1 MKIAFRADS
10 SYLIGTGHVHRCI
23 EIAKNFKKKKI
34 KSIFI
39 SSNFKGNL
47 NNFIKKKF
55 SLLKI
60 VQPVNTLKIDTKLQI
75 LNDAKKTVFF
85 IKKYKIDYLFVDN
98 YQIDLSW
105 EKIVSRHCKII
116 LLSDSLDRKTLCDYI
131 INYHLLFEDHKLR
144 NYYLKNNCKRL
155 IGPQYSIIKKFNKS
169 SVYPDNKN
177 RIVVYMGGV
186 DNHDYTSKIINVL
199 KKKNFCNY
207 NILVIIGKKNLYK
220 KKIQREIVNIKN
232 FSYILGNKKNI
243 YNYIYKCSL
252 SISNGGTSMYENLAV
267 GNNLIVLPQSQ
278 LQKKICSELHS
289 AKLVS
294 YFQKK
299 SQINSSFILKRLK
312 KTMKKEK
319 AYELSNLYDG
329 KGAER
334 IVEFFMSL
342 NLKMNCRLTLVQKKD
357 KYFLFNLLNNY
368 EVVKNSLSRK
378 ITNFQS
384 HENWFKK
391 YFKSNLN
398 QIYLLKFG
406 ELKIGQIRLDKVSKK
421 KFKITYAISNEFRGK
436 QYGEKLI
443 KLILRKMPKSYDLI
457 ASVRNTNFRSKK
469 IFNKIGFKPII
480 SLKNKSII
488 NYSLK
493 SEKF

>member
-1 MKIAFRADS
+1 
-10 SYLIGTGHVHRCI
+10 
-23 EIAKNFKKKKI
+23 
-34 KSIFI
+34 
-39 SSNFKGNL
+39 
-47 NNFIKKKF
+47 
-55 SLLKI
+55 
-60 VQPVNTLKIDTKLQI
+60 
-75 LNDAKKTVFF
+75 
-85 IKKYKIDYLFVDN
+85 
-98 YQIDLSW
+98 
-105 EKIVSRHCKII
+105 
-116 LLSDSLDRKTLCDYI
+116 
-131 INYHLLFEDHKLR
+131 
-144 NYYLKNNCKRL
+144 
-155 IGPQYSIIKKFNKS
+155 
-169 SVYPDNKN
+169 
-177 RIVVYMGGV
+177 
-186 DNHDYTSKIINVL
+186 
-199 KKKNFCNY
+199 
-207 NILVIIGKKNLYK
+207 
-220 KKIQREIVNIKN
+220 
-232 FSYILGNKKNI
+232 
-243 YNYIYKCSL
+243 
-252 SISNGGTSMYENLAV
+252 
-267 GNNLIVLPQSQ
+267 
-278 LQKKICSELHS
+278 
-289 AKLVS
+289 
-294 YFQKK
+294 
-299 SQINSSFILKRLK
+299 
-312 KTMKKEK
+312 MKKEK
-319 AYELSNLYDG
+319 GYELSNLYDG